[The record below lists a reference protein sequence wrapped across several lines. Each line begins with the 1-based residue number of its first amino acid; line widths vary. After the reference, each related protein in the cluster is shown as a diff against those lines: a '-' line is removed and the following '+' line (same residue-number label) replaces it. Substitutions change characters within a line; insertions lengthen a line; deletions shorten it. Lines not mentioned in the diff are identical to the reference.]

1 MSCFTFCLIAG
12 TALYTNKKVEW
23 DDWKVMVPDIVKTL
37 IQEYELVQGGGAKEY
52 KCVNTYSGWT
62 PNTR

>member
-37 IQEYELVQGGGAKEY
+37 IQEYYAKAD
-52 KCVNTYSGWT
+52 KSL
-62 PNTR
+62 PNRDHYPRRENVSNLDT